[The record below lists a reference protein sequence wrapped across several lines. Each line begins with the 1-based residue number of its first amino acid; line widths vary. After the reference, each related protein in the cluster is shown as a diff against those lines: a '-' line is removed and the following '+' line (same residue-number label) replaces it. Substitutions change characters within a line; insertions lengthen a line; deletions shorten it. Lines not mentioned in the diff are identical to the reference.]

1 MDVSE
6 LKSKLEHGRQRFLV
20 YAIEHAF
27 QIGRRTSEDFIRHF
41 PPRAIMEALS
51 LRPDLRAGLLVP
63 TTGLKHRI
71 ALKKS
76 WQSAGDDLQ
85 SALDEGETKSI
96 QIVDAFNPDD
106 RVLYLPDK
114 KLWAFIVEGQF
125 WKVTAKDD
133 KAAFATAQQH
143 IAYLID
149 RALIDGL
156 ITPRDVVDGIGVTE
170 LCNRLPRSE
179 MASLF
184 SAALEGGR
192 KGTPFTD
199 KDLLATLPPSTL
211 VQHIPLTH
219 LYESVLHAR
228 VAAVHG
234 YLPSDEKPA
243 PSPSSPNVAAAAAAP
258 APATGTAV
266 PIEIGTLITTT
277 LADAKSE
284 EKPAEQA
291 AEAKAEEKP
300 ADGEIKAEPKT
311 NGSRRRSKA
320 PPSTAANGEQ
330 QASVEE
336 DTEWI
341 DIPES
346 QH

>member
-1 MDVSE
+1 MTIMDASE
-6 LKSKLEHGRQRFLV
+6 LRSKLEHGRQRFLV
-20 YAIEHAF
+20 YAIEHSF

-41 PPRAIMEALS
+41 SPRTIMEALS

-96 QIVDAFNPDD
+96 QIVDAFSPDD

-143 IAYLID
+143 VAYLID
-149 RALIDGL
+149 RALVDGL

-184 SAALEGGR
+184 SAALDGGR
-192 KGTPFTD
+192 KGTAFTD

-211 VQHIPLTH
+211 VQHIPLPH
-219 LYESVLHAR
+219 LYEAVLHTR

-234 YLPSDEKPA
+234 YLPTEEKPPAPAPSAPNVTAVALDIGTLITSTVAEAEAKSDEKPA
-243 PSPSSPNVAAAAAAP
+243 ETEA
-258 APATGTAV
+258 
-266 PIEIGTLITTT
+266 
-277 LADAKSE
+277 
-284 EKPAEQA
+284 KPAE
-291 AEAKAEEKP
+291 
-300 ADGEIKAEPKT
+300 EIKAEPKS

-320 PPSTAANGEQ
+320 PPSTGANGEQ
-330 QASVEE
+330 QATVEE

>member
-1 MDVSE
+1 MGIMDASE
-6 LKSKLEHGRQRFLV
+6 LRSKLEHGRQRFLV

-41 PPRAIMEALS
+41 SPRTIMEALS

-71 ALKKS
+71 ALKKT

-96 QIVDAFNPDD
+96 QIVDAFSPDD
-106 RVLYLPDK
+106 RVLYMPDK

-149 RALIDGL
+149 RALVDGL
-156 ITPRDVVDGIGVTE
+156 ITPRDVVDGIGVNE

-184 SAALEGGR
+184 TAALEGGR
-192 KGTPFTD
+192 KGTAFTD
-199 KDLLATLPPSTL
+199 KDLLATLPPSLL
-211 VQHIPLTH
+211 VQHIPLPH
-219 LYESVLHAR
+219 LYEAVLHTR
-228 VAAVHG
+228 VASVHG
-234 YLPSDEKPA
+234 YLPTEEKPV
-243 PSPSSPNVAAAAAAP
+243 VAAVPVAP
-258 APATGTAV
+258 ASAPVGTPV
-266 PIEIGTLITTT
+266 GIEIGTLITSTI
-277 LADAKSE
+277 AEAKSE
-284 EKPAEQA
+284 EKPAET
-291 AEAKAEEKP
+291 AKAEDKP
-300 ADGEIKAEPKT
+300 GEEMKAEPKS
-311 NGSRRRSKA
+311 NGGGRRRSKA
-320 PPSTAANGEQ
+320 PPSNGATGEQ

>member
-1 MDVSE
+1 MDASG
-6 LKSKLEHGRQRFLV
+6 LRSKLEHGRQRFLA

-27 QIGRRTSEDFIRHF
+27 EIGRRTSEDFIRHF
-41 PPRAIMEALS
+41 PPRTIMEALS

-71 ALKKS
+71 ALKKT

-96 QIVDAFNPDD
+96 QIVDAFSPDD

-143 IAYLID
+143 MAYLID
-149 RALIDGL
+149 RALVDGL
-156 ITPRDVVDGIGVTE
+156 ITPRDVVDGIGVNE

-184 SAALEGGR
+184 TAALEGGR
-192 KGTPFTD
+192 KGTAFTD
-199 KDLLATLPPSTL
+199 KDLLATLPPSLL
-211 VQHIPLTH
+211 VQHIPLPH
-219 LYESVLHAR
+219 LYEAVLHNR
-228 VAAVHG
+228 VASVHG
-234 YLPSDEKPA
+234 YLPTEEKP
-243 PSPSSPNVAAAAAAP
+243 P
-258 APATGTAV
+258 APA
-266 PIEIGTLITTT
+266 I
-277 LADAKSE
+277 LADAPKIE
-284 EKPAEQA
+284 EKPAEEKPA
-291 AEAKAEEKP
+291 EEAKLEEKP
-300 ADGEIKAEPKT
+300 AGDLELKAEPKT
-311 NGSRRRSKA
+311 NGGTPRRRSKA
-320 PPSTAANGEQ
+320 PPAANGEQ
-330 QASVEE
+330 QANVEE